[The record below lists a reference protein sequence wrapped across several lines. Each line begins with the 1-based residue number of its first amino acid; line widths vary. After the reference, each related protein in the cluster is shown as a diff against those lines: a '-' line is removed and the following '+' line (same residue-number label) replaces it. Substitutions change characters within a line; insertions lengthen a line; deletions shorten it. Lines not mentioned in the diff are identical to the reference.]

1 MTFAVISFISADM
14 KEAFKIVELTKDK
27 TIRITFGKN
36 YDMKE
41 ERRNLIGYTLN
52 FIVWFADVLLYCDS
66 YERKVLITSFTE
78 RADIIRNEHVQE
90 LLKWLIIDQEVCGK
104 TDEFWSIWELLKSK
118 MIELGNKEEYDYYA
132 SRNVPFG
139 RDRVIT
145 TYLFANTVWQKN
157 IHSCDL
163 LSEERA
169 VFLTDFIEKSRSVK
183 AMFYAL
189 AKQLIT
195 VGMGPYK
202 EIGIEWI
209 YKLTMK
215 DPECRVVFY
224 DNTLFYLEEYIG
236 SFIARYRMEFREN
249 TKLLQKVQT
258 VLEYMM
264 SQGSQIAFFLRE
276 EI

>member
-1 MTFAVISFISADM
+1 
-14 KEAFKIVELTKDK
+14 
-27 TIRITFGKN
+27 
-36 YDMKE
+36 
-41 ERRNLIGYTLN
+41 
-52 FIVWFADVLLYCDS
+52 
-66 YERKVLITSFTE
+66 
-78 RADIIRNEHVQE
+78 
-90 LLKWLIIDQEVCGK
+90 
-104 TDEFWSIWELLKSK
+104 
-118 MIELGNKEEYDYYA
+118 
-132 SRNVPFG
+132 
-139 RDRVIT
+139 
-145 TYLFANTVWQKN
+145 
-157 IHSCDL
+157 
-163 LSEERA
+163 
-169 VFLTDFIEKSRSVK
+169 
-183 AMFYAL
+183 MFYAL
-189 AKQLIT
+189 AKLLIT

-202 EIGIEWI
+202 EIGIERI

>member
-1 MTFAVISFISADM
+1 M
-14 KEAFKIVELTKDK
+14 
-27 TIRITFGKN
+27 
-36 YDMKE
+36 
-41 ERRNLIGYTLN
+41 
-52 FIVWFADVLLYCDS
+52 
-66 YERKVLITSFTE
+66 
-78 RADIIRNEHVQE
+78 
-90 LLKWLIIDQEVCGK
+90 
-104 TDEFWSIWELLKSK
+104 
-118 MIELGNKEEYDYYA
+118 
-132 SRNVPFG
+132 PFG

-189 AKQLIT
+189 AKLLIT